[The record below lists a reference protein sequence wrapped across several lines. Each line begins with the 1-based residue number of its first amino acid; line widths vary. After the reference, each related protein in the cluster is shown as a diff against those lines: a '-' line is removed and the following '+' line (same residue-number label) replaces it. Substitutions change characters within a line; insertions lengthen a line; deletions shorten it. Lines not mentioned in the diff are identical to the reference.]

1 MSTKTI
7 IKRVALVAVVA
18 LGSGVLVTAPA
29 SADNNAATGGT
40 NATTAAGVL
49 NIATEASITGDAVLA
64 AAGAGTATKSL
75 GLLSNSTTQT
85 TSSLTST
92 AVMRSSGEIAFYTT
106 GATVEKAYTVE
117 VTNATISD
125 NTCASTCSKNLNAT
139 KTSLVAGDDGAA
151 VLVLNFAV
159 TPNAGATSATVSMY
173 ESAALATADDAAMAT
188 AVAAIQSGAT
198 SKGTLIQRYTIT
210 VATTSL
216 AGVYSAAESLVNVV
230 AAAAT
235 AATGVDEAGAS
246 VIANSAASVGYI
258 AIDLKDAYAT
268 SLDGLGALVITGTNG
283 AGIAYAGA
291 SSAGTPTNVTA
302 VSTDTSGT
310 ITVARPSAFAGKS
323 FSTTVTVT
331 YNGVVVGTKSFTFQ
345 GEVASMVVTPRRIGA
360 LNASSTDAFRVTYAD
375 DGGNSLIGLGTSAT
389 TVVAS
394 TLTTA
399 VTGAA
404 IGTQGTTTDAAKG
417 TLTCAA
423 GTSDYLGGGTANLQ
437 LQHLN
442 SLTGT
447 VVKSNVF
454 AVSCQGKAYTYTAGF
469 DKASY
474 TPGSVATLT
483 LTFKDRDGDLASGYD
498 TWAGTTA
505 VTFAGTPASAP
516 VTAAATTDKAD
527 SGAGNVGIKTYQF
540 VVGSTEGT
548 FSAVISA
555 LDINGRNSS
564 QTNQTV
570 QYTVANP
577 TSTVTNAQV
586 LQSIVALIASINKQ
600 IQALQKLILAR
611 R

>member
-7 IKRVALVAVVA
+7 IKRVALVAVTA
-18 LGSGVLVTAPA
+18 LGAGVLSVAPA
-29 SADNNAATGGT
+29 SAANNTAVGGT

-49 NIATEASITGDAVLA
+49 NIATEASITGAAVLSA
-64 AAGAGTATKSL
+64 SGSGVASKSL
-75 GLLSNSTTQT
+75 GLLTNSTTQT
-85 TSSLTST
+85 TSTLTST
-92 AVMRSSGEIAFYTT
+92 ATVRFDGALAFY
-106 GATVEKAYTVE
+106 YTA
-117 VTNATISD
+117 VTA
-125 NTCASTCSKNLNAT
+125 
-139 KTSLVAGDDGAA
+139 GAA
-151 VLVLNFAV
+151 VTVGVTGGTITAASSAAGTSNFNASKTQLVNGAGSAAAPILNFAV
-159 TPNAGATSATVSMY
+159 KPDSGVASMTVSLY
-173 ESAALATADDAAMAT
+173 ETAAAAADNGSAADLAS
-188 AVAAIQSGAT
+188 IQSGAT
-198 SKGTLIQRYTIT
+198 SKGSLKQRYTVT

-216 AGVYSAAESLVNVV
+216 SGAYSSTNSLVNVV
-230 AAAAT
+230 ASAAT
-235 AATGVDEAGAS
+235 AATGIDEANAN
-246 VIANSAASVGYI
+246 VIANSASSVGYV
-258 AIDLKDAYAT
+258 AIDLLDAYLV

-310 ITVARPSAFAGKS
+310 ITVARPSAFAGKA

-331 YNGVVVGTKSFTFQ
+331 WNGVVVGTKSFTFQ

-360 LNASSTDAFRVTYAD
+360 LGASSTDAFRVTYAD
-375 DGGNSLIGLGTSAT
+375 DGGNSLISLGTSAT
-389 TVVAS
+389 TVVAA

-404 IGTQGTTTDAAKG
+404 IGTQGSSTDAAKG

-423 GTSDYLGGGTANLQ
+423 GSSAYLGGGTANLQ
-437 LQHLN
+437 LQHVNAL
-442 SLTGT
+442 SGT

-454 AVSCQGKAYTYTAGF
+454 PVSCQGNAYTYTAGF

-474 TPGSVATLT
+474 SPGSIATLT

-498 TWAGTTA
+498 TWAGTNV
-505 VTFAGTPASAP
+505 VTFAGAPSAAP

-570 QYTVANP
+570 QYTVAAPVNP
-577 TSTVTNAQV
+577 AVVSNAQV

-600 IQALQKLILAR
+600 IQALQALILKKK
-611 R
+611 